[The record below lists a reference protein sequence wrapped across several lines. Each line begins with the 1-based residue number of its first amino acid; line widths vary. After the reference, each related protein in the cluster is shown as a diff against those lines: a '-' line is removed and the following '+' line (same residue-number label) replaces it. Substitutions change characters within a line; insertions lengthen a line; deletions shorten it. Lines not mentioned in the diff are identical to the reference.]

1 MTGSAPSEPLSGPPR
16 LNEPA
21 PQFRA
26 RSTRGIINLSDYRGR
41 WLVFF
46 SHPADFTPVCTSELI
61 GFAQAEPRFTA
72 LGCDLLA
79 LSVDSLYAHLA
90 WVRAIQ
96 ERFGVAITFPIVE
109 DVSMVIAR
117 VYGMMHP
124 KATDNSTVRSTFVI
138 DPEGLIRASLH
149 YPMSTG
155 RMVGEVLRLVEAL
168 KLSDEDGVVT
178 PEGWQP
184 GGQVFDPA
192 PQNLEDAGHAFDAN
206 QDWYYRL
213 HDQRPRTA

>member
-1 MTGSAPSEPLSGPPR
+1 VTGTTPSDHLPPR
-16 LNEPA
+16 LNDPA

-26 RSTRGIINLSDYRGR
+26 RSTRGTISLADYRGR

-61 GFAQAEPRFTA
+61 GFAKAEAQFQA
-72 LGCDLLA
+72 LGCDLLS

-90 WVRAIQ
+90 WVRAIH
-96 ERFGVAITFPIVE
+96 ERFGVTIGFPIVE
-109 DVSMVIAR
+109 DVSMSVAR
-117 VYGMMHP
+117 AYGMMHP
-124 KATDNSTVRSTFVI
+124 RATDNSTVRSTFVI
-138 DPEGLIRASLH
+138 DPEGLIRAALH
-149 YPMSTG
+149 YPMNTG

-178 PEGWQP
+178 PEGWLP

-192 PQNLEDAGHAFDAN
+192 PQTMEDAALSFADN

-213 HDQRPRTA
+213 HDQRPRTE

>member
-1 MTGSAPSEPLSGPPR
+1 VTGSTPNEQLPPR
-16 LNEPA
+16 LNDPA

-26 RSTRGIINLSDYRGR
+26 RTTRGTINLSDYRGR

-61 GFAQAEPRFTA
+61 GFAKAEAKFQA
-72 LGCDLLA
+72 LGCDLLS

-96 ERFGVAITFPIVE
+96 ERFGVTIGFPIIE
-109 DVSMVIAR
+109 DVSMSVAR
-117 VYGMMHP
+117 AYGMMHP
-124 KATDNSTVRSTFVI
+124 RATDNSTVRSTFVI
-138 DPEGLIRASLH
+138 DPGGLIRAALH
-149 YPMSTG
+149 YPMNTG
-155 RMVGEVLRLVEAL
+155 RMVSEVLRLVEAL

-178 PEGWQP
+178 PEGWLP
-184 GGQVFDPA
+184 GCQVFDPA
-192 PQNLEDAGHAFDAN
+192 PQNVDEAGHAFGEN

-213 HDQRPRTA
+213 HDQRPRT